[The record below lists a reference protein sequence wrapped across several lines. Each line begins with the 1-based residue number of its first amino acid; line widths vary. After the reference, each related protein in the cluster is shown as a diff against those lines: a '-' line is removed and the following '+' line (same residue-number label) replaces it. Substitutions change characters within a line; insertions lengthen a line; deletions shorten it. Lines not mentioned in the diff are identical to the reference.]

1 MDAFKWYLVYFD
13 MYIDL
18 GEGADS
24 TNLSVC
30 YGTTLTDAILAN
42 NYPWIGLIVVNYKV
56 GRKVLLSDAVP
67 NQAMNHNVIQNK

>member
-1 MDAFKWYLVYFD
+1 

-42 NYPWIGLIVVNYKV
+42 DYHWIGLIVVNYKV
-56 GRKVLLSDAVP
+56 GRKALLSDGVP